1 MSDKILLTVPVW
13 GIFLVALFTSVFLMI
28 DGLKKLSN
36 QVDTEEVLKPPKCV
50 KVIDSEEVKVMTKT
64 DLDSDQTG
72 YVPDS
77 CNRREIDIWLKKNEF
92 EKAVGT
98 ELSLDRSKSLRPVY
112 VR

>member
-13 GIFLVALFTSVFLMI
+13 GIFLIALFASVFLVI
-28 DGLKKLSN
+28 GGSENSN
-36 QVDTEEVLKPPKCV
+36 QADTEEVLEPPKCV
-50 KVIDSEEVKVMTKT
+50 KVIDSEEVKVMTIT

-72 YVPDS
+72 HVPDS
-77 CNRREIDIWLKKNEF
+77 CDRREIDIWLKKNEF

-98 ELSLDRSKSLRPVY
+98 ELSSDLSKSLRPVY